1 MKKANDF
8 PFTHAREH
16 NCIYMHVSDQEMF
29 NIDDKSDKYVFIIY
43 DPSSKNYTKQSKSQK
58 FVVSRDVE
66 FD

>member
-16 NCIYMHVSDQEMF
+16 NCIYLHVSDQEMF
-29 NIDDKSDKYVFIIY
+29 NIDDKSEKFVFIIY
-43 DPSSKNYTKQSKSQK
+43 DPSSKNYTKQSKNQK
-58 FVVSRDVE
+58 FIVSRDVE

>member
-1 MKKANDF
+1 
-8 PFTHAREH
+8 
-16 NCIYMHVSDQEMF
+16 MHVSDQEMF
-29 NIDDKSDKYVFIIY
+29 NIDDKSEKYVFIIY